1 MLGTSLFIF
10 YAYYYKM
17 EKKDVGLRSQI
28 SQIANYSPDR
38 IVTSKEVED
47 MVNTHGDFLPHGVI
61 EQKFGVKERRYAED
75 DAQCSDLAVGAGL
88 KILEKVNREE
98 VDCLLFASGGTD
110 LIEPATCNIVQSKLK
125 LSCPAIDVKNA
136 CNSFVCGLQIAD
148 SFIKSGLYK
157 KVLIVTGEKVS
168 SIIKYDPVDKV
179 DLINR
184 MAGLSMGDAG
194 AAALVELSDAENG
207 LFGQKFQTFGQHWN
221 LCTIPGG
228 GSMFPRD
235 PSKVYF
241 EGQTREL
248 RDVFL
253 SKGFS
258 IFSDALNEAGWE
270 LYEVDHFFMHHV
282 ADSTFSMIAEGIGV
296 DPNKFYNVIA
306 MHGNMAAASIP
317 FAMASAV
324 EEGVLKKGD
333 KIMMIGLAS
342 GISMSVQLMVW

>member
-1 MLGTSLFIF
+1 M
-10 YAYYYKM
+10 
-17 EKKDVGLRSQI
+17 RSK
-28 SQIANYSPDR
+28 IAEIAHYSPDN
-38 IVTSKEVED
+38 IVSSVEIED
-47 MVNTHGDFLPHGVI
+47 KVNSYGDFLPSGII
-61 EQKFGVKERRYAED
+61 EQKFGVKERRYAKDED
-75 DAQCSDLAVGAGL
+75 QCSDLAVGAGL
-88 KILEKVNREE
+88 KIMEKVGREE
-98 VDCLLFASGGTD
+98 IDCLLFASGGTD
-110 LIEPATCNIVQSKLK
+110 LIEPATCNIVQAKLG

-148 SFIKSGLYK
+148 SFIKSGIYK

-194 AAALVELSDAENG
+194 AAALIEASDADNG
-207 LFGQKFQTFGQHWN
+207 LFGQKFQTFGEHWN

-258 IFSDALNEAGWE
+258 IFSDVLDETNWKLEE
-270 LYEVDHFFMHHV
+270 IDHFFMHHV
-282 ADSTFSMIAEGIGV
+282 AASTFDMIANGIGV
-296 DPNKFYNVIA
+296 DPNKFYHVIKN
-306 MHGNMAAASIP
+306 HGNMAAASIP

-324 EEGVLKKGD
+324 EAGVLKKGD